1 MEQLKWQKEIEMYR
15 DFKTTFILEGEIYD
29 TYPYVLNNEYVLK
42 TMDDYLYAYLHNVG
56 YNTVVFFNHVD
67 GFYNKKNAEE
77 LKRFIKLIKGSD
89 KDDKVEIISNKRS
102 TKFGDITSYIRVAM
116 ANTEEPVA
124 VVLDMAS
131 RYIVSPT
138 DIQEDEQYFYSE
150 LFLASQNYSNP
161 ISKVNGNRLS
171 NLMFIV
177 CDKINDI
184 PTWFYL
190 NNPKVKSLMITLP
203 SREDRKKYIDNYFD
217 TFYGYDKVSE
227 ENVEKV
233 KRSFVGLTDGFRNV
247 ELNSLKKLMEK
258 EKIEISNIGE
268 AISLYKFGVKD
279 NPWTRPELIEKLD
292 HLEEDLKKNV
302 KGQDI
307 VIKQTVDIV
316 TRAIYGMSGLQHSS
330 SLSKP
335 KGILFLSGPTG
346 TGKTEL
352 AKSLA
357 EWLFDS
363 QDKCLRFDM
372 SEYKQAHSDQKL
384 FGAPPG
390 YVGYES
396 GGQLTNAVKEN
407 PFSILLFDEIDK
419 ADGSILEK
427 FLQILE
433 DGRLTDGKGETI
445 HFSDTF
451 IIFTSNIGA
460 TEFKYG
466 DDVNYD
472 EYCKRY
478 KEQIRNFFTTKSKPE
493 IMNRI
498 GENFLYYKYITKEA
512 GREIALKQIGKIKSN
527 LKETKNIELNIKESA
542 LNFLYRLI
550 EQNLDQ
556 GGRGVGNVIEKAL
569 INPLARY
576 MSINK
581 VLENSTINVSNIIE
595 NEEIYE
601 LECE

>member
-29 TYPYVLNNEYVLK
+29 IHPYILNDEYILK
-42 TMDDYLYAYLHNVG
+42 TLDDYLYAYLHSVG

-67 GFYNKKNAEE
+67 GFYNKKNPDE
-77 LKRFIKLIKGSD
+77 LKTFSKIIKSSD
-89 KDDKVEIISNKRS
+89 NDKQELNSKKRS

-116 ANTEEPVA
+116 ENKEEPVA
-124 VVLDMAS
+124 IVLDMAS

-150 LFLASQNYSNP
+150 LFLASQNYANP
-161 ISKVNGNRLS
+161 ISKLNGNRLS

-177 CDKINDI
+177 CDKVNDI

-190 NNPKVKSLMITLP
+190 NNPKVKNLMITLP
-203 SREDRKKYIDNYFD
+203 SREDRKNYIDNYFE
-217 TFYGYDKVSE
+217 TFYGYDLVKE
-227 ENVEKV
+227 EIEKV
-233 KRSFVGLTDGFRNV
+233 KKSFVGLTDGFRNV

-268 AISLYKFGVKD
+268 AITLYKFGVKD
-279 NPWTRPELIEKLD
+279 NPWTRPELIKKLE
-292 HLEEDLKKNV
+292 HLEEDLKRNV
-302 KGQDI
+302 KGQDV

-363 QDKCLRFDM
+363 SDKCLRFDM

-419 ADGSILEK
+419 ADSSILEK

-466 DDVNYD
+466 DDVNYE

-478 KEQIRNFFTTKSKPE
+478 KDSIRTFFTTKSKPE

-498 GENFLYYKYITKEA
+498 GENFLYYRYITKEA
-512 GREIALKQIGKIKSN
+512 GREIALKQIGKIKDN
-527 LKETKNIELNIKESA
+527 LRENKNINLILEEKAMNVLYELIYK
-542 LNFLYRLI
+542 
-550 EQNLDQ
+550 NLEQ

-576 MSINK
+576 MSTNR
-581 VLENSTINVSNIIE
+581 VLENAIIDVLNIVG
-595 NEEIYE
+595 NQEIYE
-601 LECE
+601 IECK

>member
-1 MEQLKWQKEIEMYR
+1 MDKLKWQKEIEMYR

-29 TYPYVLNNEYVLK
+29 THPYIYNNEYVLK
-42 TMDDYLYAYLHNVG
+42 TLDDYLYAYLHDVG
-56 YNTVVFFNHVD
+56 YETVVFFNHVD
-67 GFYNKKNAEE
+67 GFYNKKNPDE
-77 LKRFIKLIKGSD
+77 LKHFTQIIRSTC
-89 KDDKVEIISNKRS
+89 KDDKIDLSSNKRS

-116 ANTEEPVA
+116 SNTSEPVA
-124 VVLDMAS
+124 IILDMAS

-150 LFLASQNYSNP
+150 LFLASQSNANP
-161 ISKVNGNRLS
+161 VSKANGNRLS
-171 NLMFIV
+171 NLMFVV
-177 CDKINDI
+177 CDKVNDI

-190 NNPKVKSLMITLP
+190 NNPKVKSLLLTLP
-203 SREDRKKYIDNYFD
+203 TREERKVYIDNYFE
-217 TFYGYDKVSE
+217 TFYGYDLVSE
-227 ENVEKV
+227 NEMNKV

-258 EKIEISNIGE
+258 EKIGINNIGE
-268 AISLYKFGVKD
+268 AVTLYKFGVKE
-279 NPWTRPELIEKLD
+279 NPWTRPELIKKLE

-307 VIKQTVDIV
+307 VVKQTVDIV

-330 SLSKP
+330 SMAKP

-352 AKSLA
+352 AKTLA

-372 SEYKQAHSDQKL
+372 SEYKQSHSDQKL

-390 YVGYES
+390 YVGYEA
-396 GGQLTNAVKEN
+396 GGQLTNAVKNN

-419 ADGSILEK
+419 ADSSILEK

-466 DDVNYD
+466 DDVNYE
-472 EYCKRY
+472 EYCKKYR
-478 KEQIRNFFTTKSKPE
+478 EQIRTFFTTKSKPE

-512 GREIALKQIGKIKSN
+512 GRQIAMKQIGKIQDN
-527 LKETKNIELNIKESA
+527 MRDNKNVELVVEDKAMNVIYK
-542 LNFLYRLI
+542 LI
-550 EQNLDQ
+550 EKNLDQ

-576 MSINK
+576 MSENK
-581 VLENSTINVSNIIE
+581 VLSDATITVHNIKE
-595 NEEIYE
+595 NELFE
-601 LECE
+601 LECR